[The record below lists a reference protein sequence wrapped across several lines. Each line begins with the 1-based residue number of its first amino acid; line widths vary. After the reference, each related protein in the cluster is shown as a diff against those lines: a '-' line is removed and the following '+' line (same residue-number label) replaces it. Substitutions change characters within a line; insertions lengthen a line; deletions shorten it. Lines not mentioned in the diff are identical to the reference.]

1 MKKYD
6 VIVLGSGCGMEIVDQ
21 ATAKRLSVALVEPG
35 ALGGTC
41 LNVGCIPSKM
51 LIASADLIVEQERAE
66 RIGVK
71 MTVVSVDFPAIM
83 HRMRASRRKSEQH
96 MRDAVPHLPGVAFYP
111 ARGVLVAPKVVKID
125 GEEISGEQVFI
136 ACGGRP
142 SIPPI
147 PGLNEVEY
155 LTSDTVLEL
164 DERPESIIIIGGGYI
179 AVEYCHFFAAV
190 GTRVT
195 VLEMA
200 ERLVGGE
207 EPEISETLGEE
218 LAKRARVLTGM
229 RVESVDRKDGLVG
242 VSARSE
248 RSGKATEFEA
258 QRILVA
264 VGRRPNTD
272 LLEVAKGGI
281 DTDAHGYVV
290 VDEYMRTNQA
300 GTYAVGDVNGRSMFR
315 HSANVMAQVAAA
327 NAFEQ
332 RSIAMD
338 YSAVPHA
345 VYSSPQI
352 ASVGLTEA
360 RARELGHDIVV
371 TRTPYANTAKGEAIA
386 EEVGFAK
393 AIVEKE
399 SQQILGF
406 HIIGPHA
413 AILIQEVVNA
423 MKSGG
428 HVDEIVR
435 AIHIHPS
442 LSELIPSAFAD
453 GG

>member
-1 MKKYD
+1 MD
-6 VIVLGSGCGMEIVDQ
+6 RRGRGC
-21 ATAKRLSVALVEPG
+21 ALKRSVARLV
-35 ALGGTC
+35 
-41 LNVGCIPSKM
+41 
-51 LIASADLIVEQERAE
+51 VEQERAA
-66 RIGVK
+66 RIGVR
-71 MTVVSVDFPAIM
+71 MALEGADFPAIM
-83 HRMRASRRKSEQH
+83 KRMRAGRRKSEQH
-96 MRDAVPHLPGVAFYP
+96 MREGVPELPGVRFYP
-111 ARGVLVAPKVVKID
+111 SQGVFVRPKVVRVD
-125 GEEISGEQVFI
+125 HDEISAEQVFV

-142 SIPPI
+142 FIPPI
-147 PGLNEVEY
+147 PGLNWTEY
-155 LTSDTVLEL
+155 LTSDSLLEL
-164 DERPESIIIIGGGYI
+164 EEQPESIIIIGGGYI
-179 AVEYCHFFAAV
+179 AVEYCHFFTAM
-190 GTRVT
+190 GTSVT

-207 EPEISETLGEE
+207 EPEMSETLQQE
-218 LAKRARVLTGM
+218 LAKRARVYTGM
-229 RVESVDRKDGLVG
+229 RVESVAKKDGLVA
-242 VSARSE
+242 VTARSE
-248 RSGKATEFEA
+248 RSGKAVEFEA

-272 LLEVAKGGI
+272 LLEVGKGGI
-281 DTDAHGYVV
+281 DTDAHGYVT

-300 GTYAVGDVNGRSMFR
+300 GTYAVGDANGRSMFR
-315 HSANVMAQVAAA
+315 HSANVMALVAAA
-327 NAFEQ
+327 NAFDQ
-332 RSIAMD
+332 DSIAMD

-371 TRTPYANTAKGEAIA
+371 TRTPYTDIAKGEAIA

-399 SQQILGF
+399 SQRILGF

-428 HVDEIVR
+428 HVGEIIR

-442 LSELIPSAFAD
+442 LSELIPSAFAIRS
-453 GG
+453 